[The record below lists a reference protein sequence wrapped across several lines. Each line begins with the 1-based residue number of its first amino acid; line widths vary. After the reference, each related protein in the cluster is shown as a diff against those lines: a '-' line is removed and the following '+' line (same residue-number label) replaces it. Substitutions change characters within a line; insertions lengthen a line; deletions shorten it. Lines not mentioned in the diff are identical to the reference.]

1 MIVKIFRNS
10 GSAVNSTSI
19 LPAKEIFVLSESI
32 PASVTQSQVNS
43 VTKQIPTTFNRI
55 AILCVSMSL
64 SDKSACTPERRSGIF
79 FRILSMITVPE
90 ASDNN
95 KALCGLCCL
104 SITASTAVMIAAP
117 QITIISILQP
127 KGAFDG

>member
-1 MIVKIFRNS
+1 
-10 GSAVNSTSI
+10 
-19 LPAKEIFVLSESI
+19 
-32 PASVTQSQVNS
+32 
-43 VTKQIPTTFNRI
+43 
-55 AILCVSMSL
+55 
-64 SDKSACTPERRSGIF
+64 
-79 FRILSMITVPE
+79 MITAPD

-127 KGAFDG
+127 EGALDGREQLADLGNDHHQRHYQTRDRRQKRLFLSAAAYQQLVQDRDDDPDRRNFEYHINIH